1 VIIYFFKNFALSND
15 ETQRSSLELSLKPMP
30 LRPNDCSTRR
40 FHTGVWSS
48 GRITLIFDI
57 FPIGVVTGY

>member
-48 GRITLIFDI
+48 GRITL
-57 FPIGVVTGY
+57 